1 MNVQELREILN
12 ILDDWVEIVI
22 EDDKGKE
29 PATQVSLFKNVDGKT
44 RAIIE

>member
-12 ILDDWVEIVI
+12 ILDDWVEIVK
-22 EDDKGKE
+22 EDDKGIE
-29 PATQVSLFKNVDGKT
+29 PVTQVSLFKNVDGKT